1 MNDEILADMAC
12 ARWTLNPALQSTAEK
27 PTEFELFSDRINRMW
42 PSYVLD
48 ARNRLRPGP
57 ETPTINLAWLKELLL
72 SKELS
77 RNSELEWVSNKSLK
91 YLDGADLQGESVCLQ
106 SFPRSGNSFLRRVIE
121 LITGVYT
128 GSDLNNNLTSQRMFS
143 NCLGEETVPEDNN
156 LVWIAK
162 THWPMEAPMGA
173 KRWTTN
179 KCISLV
185 RNPIDI
191 IPSLL
196 YLLNTQNHSS
206 TTNEKPNE
214 VDPVF
219 WAEFTKVIA
228 TGLNGHFLNLNS

>member
-1 MNDEILADMAC
+1 MDMFMNDEILADMAC

-27 PTEFELFSDRINRMW
+27 PSEFELFSDRINRMW
-42 PSYVLD
+42 PSYV
-48 ARNRLRPGP
+48 
-57 ETPTINLAWLKELLL
+57 
-72 SKELS
+72 
-77 RNSELEWVSNKSLK
+77 LEWVSNKSLK

-162 THWPMEAPMGA
+162 THLPMEAPMGA

-219 WAEFTKVIA
+219 WTEFTKVIA
-228 TGLNGHFLNLNS
+228 TGLNGHFFNLNS